1 MFVSMGVTESAAGD
15 CAVTSP
21 SSVDTSVSMS
31 VIVPILKPAV
41 VIAVLAAESLPASYT
56 WSRFLSG
63 SVFISSSHFMP
74 TSLQLK
80 PKNQLLV

>member
-1 MFVSMGVTESAAGD
+1 MGAKDAASGD

-21 SSVDTSVSMS
+21 TSVGTSVSMS